1 MRGALLLA
9 GVLALAGCKRNSRPP
24 ALGEAVA
31 VEQPGGSA
39 TQLIAQGSEMPT
51 SATESFTTSRD
62 DERRLAIHVLRGTGR
77 TAGKLHSEGWWVVD
91 GVQPAKAGEPR
102 VHVTFEV
109 DAQGGLAVSARQ
121 NDRKLKVS
129 RTDAEDGKLKPAA
142 LSEPDDSEDADE
154 DPE

>member
-1 MRGALLLA
+1 M
-9 GVLALAGCKRNSRPP
+9 
-24 ALGEAVA
+24 
-31 VEQPGGSA
+31 
-39 TQLIAQGSEMPT
+39 
-51 SATESFTTSRD
+51 
-62 DERRLAIHVLRGTGR
+62 
-77 TAGKLHSEGWWVVD
+77 VD

-121 NDRKLKVS
+121 DDRKLKVS

>member
-1 MRGALLLA
+1 MRRALLLA
-9 GVLALAGCKRNSRPP
+9 GVLALAGCKKSSRPP

-39 TQLIAQGSEMPT
+39 TQLIAQGSEIPT

-121 NDRKLKVS
+121 DDRKLRVS
-129 RTDAEDGKLKPAA
+129 RTDPDDAKLKPAA
-142 LSEPDDSEDADE
+142 LAEPDDSEDADE